1 MSYYGWK
8 PYVPVAKRRAKA
20 EKEMKKLAKG
30 GKAVDPVAIEGRKI
44 ARTFW
49 GEAWCDHLEKFS
61 DYENRLP
68 RGRTYVRNGSVCHL
82 GIEQGRIEAVVSGSE
97 LYKIEIKIDPLPQTK
112 WKQLRD
118 QPNPEG
124 GTDSPDGVE
133 SGLRVRAQRLV

>member
-30 GKAVDPVAIEGRKI
+30 GKAVEPVAIDGRKI

-82 GIEQGRIEAVVSGSE
+82 GVERGRIEAVVSGSE
-97 LYKIEIKIDPLPQTK
+97 LYKIEIKID
-112 WKQLRD
+112 LR
-118 QPNPEG
+118 
-124 GTDSPDGVE
+124 
-133 SGLRVRAQRLV
+133 